1 MTNNPVKQECDN
13 SLIKKLLKAL
23 MAWLIGVWFW

>member
-1 MTNNPVKQECDN
+1 MKNNHVKQECDN
-13 SLIKKLLKAL
+13 SLFKKSTKAL